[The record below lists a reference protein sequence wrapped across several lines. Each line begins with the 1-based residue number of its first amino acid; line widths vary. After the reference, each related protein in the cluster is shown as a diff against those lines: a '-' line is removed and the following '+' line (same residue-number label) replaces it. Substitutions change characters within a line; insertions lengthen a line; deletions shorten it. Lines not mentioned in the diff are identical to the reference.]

1 MFDLNLYPLFFKDG
15 IEQSDLPGL
24 YVSTAPRRPARGRS
38 GDTLIIFLT
47 LLGSAPGTSAGYQ
60 PLFERLEKTFFNSSG
75 AVTSALRAAA
85 EDLNQILLDR
95 NLKNTQSGKQSI
107 GWITFV
113 AIHSGVMTIA
123 QSGPTHTFV
132 LGSGQVLHY
141 YEAQLAGRGLG
152 LSRTTT
158 LRYFQSQIEAG
169 DWLAFSAEPPTT
181 WNEKTLIGST
191 VLSTEQLRRR
201 LMNQAQ
207 RNLRAGLVQFQNG
220 TGKVSMQ
227 HFPPDRVDWIN
238 PPPVETKE
246 PPAHTEAPT
255 AVQPAPAPTAVPA
268 APVPHAET
276 PAAVSEAPVPD
287 AETPAA
293 AAPAEPVE
301 APSTETPPV
310 EEPAE
315 NPAPTASVETAEAN
329 EAATEDVLPAPKSA
343 EGEIEPSAAEETAPW
358 ENPPAAAGSTTS
370 SASEGTPAHAA
381 IPTPPRISV
390 SSLERFRNLTNPS
403 AEPAAP
409 EPEPEAESAPQPAVE
424 TPPPAPVV
432 EHPAAKPLP
441 GKPARPP
448 REHRSRVE
456 WERKLAQFW
465 RSGGKAGKQGSS
477 GLKTFISRILPD
489 HKESEPLLTK
499 GQMIVVAIAVPL
511 VIVTIAL
518 TAYFEVGRSR
528 QAKTYYLQAL
538 QAAQATLNTTDPT
551 VLRDAWSQ
559 TLVLL
564 DQADANGVTDESRTL
579 RIQAQDNLDDLENIR
594 RMDYETA
601 IVGGLSPTVKISQIV
616 TTSSDMYLLDSV
628 QGRVLHAVLTGQ
640 GYEVDPNFQCGPG
653 STGNLIIGPL
663 VDITAMPRSND
674 FSADILAIDATG
686 NVLYCAA
693 DADPQSATLTT
704 PDSGWSKIT
713 SITIDGN
720 QLYVLDPGVN
730 AVWIYDG
737 VINGFTEAPRLIFG
751 DEIPPM
757 TDVIDVGINNQYLY
771 LLHGDG
777 HATLCTFSPAGY
789 EPTRCT
795 DPAPYG
801 DSRPGR
807 DANPVAFPDAIFSQ
821 VVSTALPTPSLYLL
835 APDSRSIYL
844 FSVQLKLQNQYRA
857 QSVTDV
863 PLPDQPATAFYV
875 SANRIAYLA
884 VGNQIYQAL
893 MP

>member
-15 IEQSDLPGL
+15 IEQSDLPGM
-24 YVSTAPRRPARGRS
+24 YVSTAPKRPARGRS

-60 PLFERLEKTFFNSSG
+60 PLFERLEKTFFSSSG

-107 GWITFV
+107 GWVTFI
-113 AIHSGVMTIA
+113 AIHSGVLTIA

-132 LGSGQVLHY
+132 LGSGEVLHY

-158 LRYFQSQIEAG
+158 LRYFQLQIEAG
-169 DWLAFSAEPPTT
+169 DWLAFSAEPPAT
-181 WNEKTLIGST
+181 WNEKTLAGST

-207 RNLRAGLVQFQNG
+207 RNLRAGLILFQNG
-220 TGKVSMQ
+220 TGKVSTQ
-227 HFPPDRVDWIN
+227 HFPPDRVEWIN
-238 PPPVETKE
+238 PPAVEVEET
-246 PPAHTEAPT
+246 
-255 AVQPAPAPTAVPA
+255 PAPEP
-268 APVPHAET
+268 T
-276 PAAVSEAPVPD
+276 PAAVQPSPVP
-287 AETPAA
+287 AA
-293 AAPAEPVE
+293 AEPVE
-301 APSTETPPV
+301 PVETPSSEETPV
-310 EEPAE
+310 EEKQTE
-315 NPAPTASVETAEAN
+315 NPAPAASVETAQTSET
-329 EAATEDVLPAPKSA
+329 EPEDVVATPIVPT
-343 EGEIEPSAAEETAPW
+343 EEIESTAVEETAPW
-358 ENPPAAAGSTTS
+358 ENPPEPESPSAAPAPIVSTT
-370 SASEGTPAHAA
+370 HAA
-381 IPTPPRISV
+381 VPTPPRISV

-403 AEPAAP
+403 AAPAAP
-409 EPEPEAESAPQPAVE
+409 EPEPAAEPAPEAAVE
-424 TPPPAPVV
+424 TPPPAPV
-432 EHPAAKPLP
+432 EQPASTPHPS
-441 GKPARPP
+441 KPARPP

-465 RSGGKAGKQGSS
+465 RSGGKASKQGSS

-489 HKESEPLLTK
+489 HKENEPLLTK

-538 QAAQATLNTTDPT
+538 QAAQTTLNTTDPSI
-551 VLRDAWSQ
+551 LRDAWSQ
-559 TLVLL
+559 TLALL

-674 FSADILAIDATG
+674 FSADILGIDATG

-693 DADPQSATLTT
+693 DADPQSAALAT
-704 PDSGWSKIT
+704 PDSSWSKIT

-737 VINGFTEAPRLIFG
+737 VINGFTERPRLIFG

-807 DANPVAFPDAIFSQ
+807 DANPIAFSDAVFSQ

-844 FSVQLKLQNQYRA
+844 FSVQLKLQNQYRE
-857 QSVTDV
+857 QTVTEV

-884 VGNQIYQAL
+884 VGNQVYQAL